1 MNKYEKNNILDKY
14 EKYGKIDKIYKII
27 SILTTI
33 LLCGTTIFACWT
45 LYEVALMVFG
55 M

>member
-1 MNKYEKNNILDKY
+1 MNKHD
-14 EKYGKIDKIYKII
+14 KIDKII
-27 SILTTI
+27 SVCTTI
-33 LLCGTTIFACWT
+33 LLCGTSIFACWT

>member
-1 MNKYEKNNILDKY
+1 MNKYEKNDILDKY
-14 EKYGKIDKIYKII
+14 EKNEKIDRIVLIC
-27 SILTTI
+27 TNI
-33 LLCGTTIFACWT
+33 LLCGTAIFACWT